1 MEGNMKLKQLK
12 KAKLIKIDK
21 QVFLEFSGELIKNLS
36 TSDLDSLSFT
46 IENGEINVWKPFE
59 IDIPEI
65 IYIEFSELFKGN
77 DEIISKWLQT
87 PKAFLVDEAPI
98 DLLNTDRGIASILD
112 LINRIKTGDLS

>member
-1 MEGNMKLKQLK
+1 MENNMRLTQLK

-21 QVFLEFSGELIKNLS
+21 QVFLEFSGVVIKDLS

-46 IENGEINVWKPFE
+46 IESGEINVWKPFE
-59 IDIPEI
+59 IEIPEI
-65 IYIEFSELFKGN
+65 IYIELSDLFKAN

-87 PKAFLVDEAPI
+87 PKAFLVNEAPI

>member
-1 MEGNMKLKQLK
+1 MKLKQLK

-21 QVFLEFSGELIKNLS
+21 QVFLEFSGQLIKNLS

-59 IDIPEI
+59 IDIPKV
-65 IYIEFSELFKGN
+65 IYSELSDLFKGN

-87 PKAFLVDEAPI
+87 PKALLENKAPI
-98 DLLNTDRGIASILD
+98 ELLNTEGDIESILD
-112 LINRIKTGDLS
+112 IINRIKTGDLS